1 MWRPYFTLVAIA
13 SQDACDNRRV
23 TDGEFRDWM
32 REWTL
37 RFDKR
42 HAQVMRAFDRA
53 DRKLDEVI
61 AENRAQRQALFAI
74 LDRMNNGGAP
84 A

>member
-1 MWRPYFTLVAIA
+1 M
-13 SQDACDNRRV
+13 
-23 TDGEFRDWM
+23 TDEFEAWI

-42 HAQVMRAFDRA
+42 HAEVMREFDRA

-61 AENRAQRQALFAI
+61 AENVAQRKALFAI
-74 LDRMNNGGAP
+74 LDRMSSGGA
-84 A
+84 AA

>member
-1 MWRPYFTLVAIA
+1 MTE
-13 SQDACDNRRV
+13 
-23 TDGEFRDWM
+23 GEFRDWM

-42 HAQVMRAFDRA
+42 HAQVMREFDRA
-53 DRKLDEVI
+53 DRKLDELI
-61 AENRAQRQALFAI
+61 AENQAQRKALFAI
-74 LDRMNNGGAP
+74 LDRMSNGGAP

>member
-1 MWRPYFTLVAIA
+1 MRE
-13 SQDACDNRRV
+13 DD
-23 TDGEFRDWM
+23 FREWI
-32 REWTL
+32 REWTQ

-42 HAQVMRAFDRA
+42 HAEVMRRFDRA

-61 AENRAQRQALFAI
+61 AENEAQRKALFAI
-74 LDRMNNGGAP
+74 LDRMSNGGAT